1 MLGVITIKSL
11 MITPQRIVISSK
23 TQMPSIN
30 GGQYTS
36 TEFATNALAMGTYG
50 KIAPHHPLH
59 ATCAILI
66 TTQTSNAA
74 QSKGYHV
81 IHHPTPNDNQALN
94 APQAF
99 RDIRYSHS
107 RLAVRALS
115 FFIITN
121 LADQSKVSPLWTIK
135 QPTPSYIP
143 EWSKT

>member
-1 MLGVITIKSL
+1 
-11 MITPQRIVISSK
+11 MITPRRNVISSK
-23 TQMPSIN
+23 TRTPSTN
-30 GGQYTS
+30 GGQSTT
-36 TEFATNALAMGTYG
+36 TEFVTDALAMRTFG
-50 KIAPHHPLH
+50 KIAPQYLLH
-59 ATCAILI
+59 ATHATLI
-66 TTQTSNAA
+66 ITQTSNVA
-74 QSKGYHV
+74 QPKGYHV
-81 IHHPTPNDNQALN
+81 IRHPMPNDNQALN

-121 LADQSKVSPLWTIK
+121 LADQSKVSPLWMIK